1 MSKRDINL
9 YRKENPIMDFA
20 IDQSFYQKAKA
31 MLDKIDQNQKLQQLA
46 SANGIDVKNST
57 QLNEATK
64 NNIATSVIAL
74 MLAKQSNDPRYADL
88 VRCGMDHRKTKIE
101 IINDYKDQANQI
113 ISRAKNT
120 DFNNLSGF
128 AETHLADPAENG
140 EIIQEGLIGAILA
153 IPIVIAGGVVFVA
166 GLLVF
171 IVIKLII
178 QAISFVIKSIYRLI
192 RKLTAATPDK
202 ILKRLEKLTPDE
214 RVKFRIK
221 TKNTYDYSEYEY
233 KTDDKLNDSFFGF
246 KAVSDLIIEYAKLID
261 KTIKM
266 GTDPSESEFD
276 GNLSEWSDLKD
287 KVKQYEKIFKYR
299 KKNSKDYIKEETEL
313 LGIFDD
319 VFMEAD
325 ENYAD
330 QIENDFDD
338 AINDITNDAHD
349 VETVG
354 SDEYI
359 VYNYEQTVNLLKSMK
374 KFNLLEKI
382 KKLNND
388 LKDGI
393 KQLKKLE
400 ERSQMTYDPDNTSG
414 VEIIDKMYNF
424 VNKNNLKLRDSG
436 IKYCSS
442 IISRSAIYITYDMTS
457 FLDAVV
463 KQGIKNVKSGNTS
476 STSST
481 THSDDDIDKDNV
493 EMLSDD
499 QVEVLGSEFD
509 ENNPKHEDEPED

>member
-1 MSKRDINL
+1 
-9 YRKENPIMDFA
+9 MDFA
-20 IDQSFYQKAKA
+20 IDQSFYQKAKV

-88 VRCGMDHRKTKIE
+88 VRYGMDHRKTKIE

-113 ISRAKNT
+113 ISRAKKN
-120 DFNNLSGF
+120 DFNTLSGF
-128 AETHLADPAENG
+128 AETHLADPAQDG

-153 IPIVIAGGVVFVA
+153 VPIAIVGGVVFVA

-178 QAISFVIKSIYRLI
+178 QAISFVIKSFYRLI

-214 RVKFRIK
+214 RAKFKIK
-221 TKNTYDYSEYEY
+221 TKNTYDSREYDYMVDEE
-233 KTDDKLNDSFFGF
+233 LNDTFFGF
-246 KAVSDLIIEYAKLID
+246 KAVSELIIEYAKLID
-261 KTIKM
+261 RTIRM
-266 GTDPSESEFD
+266 GTNPSESDFER
-276 GNLSEWSDLKD
+276 NLSEWSDLKD
-287 KVKQYEKIFKYR
+287 KTKKYEKIFKYH
-299 KKNSKDYIKEETEL
+299 KKNSKDYIKEEAEP

-319 VFMEAD
+319 VFMEYD
-325 ENYAD
+325 ENYSD
-330 QIENDFDD
+330 QIENEFND
-338 AINDITNDAHD
+338 AITDITDEAHD
-349 VETVG
+349 VETIG
-354 SDEYI
+354 SDEYV
-359 VYNYEQTVNLLKSMK
+359 VYNYEQTVSLLKSMK

-393 KQLKKLE
+393 NQLKKLE

-424 VNKNNLKLRDSG
+424 VNKNNLRLRDSG

-463 KQGIKNVKSGNTS
+463 KQGIKSVKSENTS
-476 STSST
+476 SSKSSDTSST
-481 THSDDDIDKDNV
+481 NHGTGDKDNNV
-493 EMLSDD
+493 TEVLDGD
-499 QVEVLGSEFD
+499 QVENLGSEFD
-509 ENNPKHEDEPED
+509 ENNPNYEDELED